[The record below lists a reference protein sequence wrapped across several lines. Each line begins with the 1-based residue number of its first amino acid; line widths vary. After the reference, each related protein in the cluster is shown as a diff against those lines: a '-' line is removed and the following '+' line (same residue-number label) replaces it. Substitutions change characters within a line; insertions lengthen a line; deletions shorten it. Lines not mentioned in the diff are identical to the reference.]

1 MSFSDGNW
9 LRHFF
14 KQFEGDITQHPTYEK
29 GDSWKLK
36 IVEIVGNLEFRKSL
50 VPGAIDLAKF
60 CISTALSSSLCPQ
73 APATISLW
81 KPCRMHSF
89 LCRETICYLYQY

>member
-29 GDSWKLK
+29 GDSWKLRR
-36 IVEIVGNLEFRKSL
+36 VEIVGNWE
-50 VPGAIDLAKF
+50 I
-60 CISTALSSSLCPQ
+60 
-73 APATISLW
+73 
-81 KPCRMHSF
+81 
-89 LCRETICYLYQY
+89 